1 MSAESSHV
9 IIVGAGPAGA
19 VLANFLATRGIRVT
33 LLERQSDF
41 AREFRGEAIAPA
53 GRAVLRA
60 LDMDDV
66 LDRVPHADPSVFEL
80 FVKRERLLHL
90 TAQDL
95 GADVE
100 LPRVYSQPALLEA
113 IVGETTKRTNLVF
126 ERGASVKELLR
137 ENGRVV
143 GVRVRNAEGE
153 RRLFADLVIGCD
165 GRASVVRRQAPLEVA
180 SEDLPMDVAWFKIA
194 APEDW
199 KGECRLRACVGNGHL
214 LIGYITYDGMLQLAW
229 VIPKG
234 SFGEMRSRGMEAL
247 VGDMA
252 DHAPADLADHLRRHA
267 QELAR
272 PFLLSTAA
280 DCVRNWSVPGALV
293 IGDAAH
299 TMSPVG
305 GQGINIALRDAV
317 VAANHLVPALQAG
330 ADPVAIDAAAAWIG
344 GERMSEITQVQ
355 TLQARR
361 RNRANDPR
369 RTSAGNTEDQDFFST
384 FLRQRE
390 DGRRD
395 RVPHRASDLAA
406 GLIPRRKRPLD
417 FQREAVTTLA
427 NLDAR
432 LSRAGCS
439 LATFGHLG
447 TASLKVW

>member
-1 MSAESSHV
+1 MSAGSSQV

-19 VLANFLATRGIRVT
+19 VLANVLATRGIRVT

-53 GRAVLRA
+53 GREVLSA
-60 LDMDDV
+60 LDMHDV

-90 TAQDL
+90 TAQGL

-299 TMSPVG
+299 TMPPVG

-330 ADPVAIDAAAAWIG
+330 ADPVAIDAAAALIG

-355 TLQARR
+355 TLQARPPKIIFGSPR
-361 RNRANDPR
+361 RANIL
-369 RTSAGNTEDQDFFST
+369 FSIARVIR
-384 FLRQRE
+384 FAPVRAIVGRFVRPMIEGVSDVELR
-390 DGRRD
+390 
-395 RVPHRASDLAA
+395 V
-406 GLIPRRKRPLD
+406 
-417 FQREAVTTLA
+417 
-427 NLDAR
+427 
-432 LSRAGCS
+432 
-439 LATFGHLG
+439 
-447 TASLKVW
+447 